1 MFFNFKLIA
10 EGRFSQMITTEV
22 CKEEFTKL
30 YDRLLSAEG
39 LNTFQMFSRA
49 EALSTLMRDLLER
62 ARKADLEGG
71 EMGKKVTKTPIR
83 REEKLEG
90 IVLFYLF

>member
-1 MFFNFKLIA
+1 
-10 EGRFSQMITTEV
+10 MITTEV
-22 CKEEFTKL
+22 CKEEFRKL

-71 EMGKKVTKTPIR
+71 DMGREVAKTPVR
-83 REEKLEG
+83 REKKLEG
-90 IVLFYLF
+90 IVLL